1 MNILLALIISIFS
14 ALMPNNVE
22 ALTQAPAPATQVVDE
37 VSWEQ
42 GVLNKSQLEL
52 PTNTYV
58 YITDQYNCGS
68 ELSPEGI
75 GGGCTYEA
83 VDGTTVIT
91 VSPYVVGTPAG
102 EHILLHEVAHAHGIM
117 DECAAEE
124 YAHTFS
130 DYPYIWSY
138 PQCNILDVDGE

>member
-1 MNILLALIISIFS
+1 MYTSLIALILSIF
-14 ALMPNNVE
+14 AGLFPAQPMDTITN
-22 ALTQAPAPATQVVDE
+22 PAPISTE
-37 VSWEQ
+37 ISWEQ
-42 GVLNKSQLEL
+42 GVLNKAQIEL
-52 PTNTYV
+52 PDNTNI
-58 YITDQYNCGS
+58 YISDQYNCGS
-68 ELSPEGI
+68 EISPDGI

-138 PQCNILDVDGE
+138 PQCNVLNVDGE